1 MVRDE
6 RPKDLGERKTVVDRD
21 APMPLYHQ
29 IYLQIRD
36 EILSGQRP
44 YGSVLPTE
52 QEMTELFSVSRIT
65 ARRVLN
71 ELAQNNFVERR
82 RRLGTRVIFRSP
94 AKPIEGDINQALDSL
109 MALGA
114 GTTVNVVEVVK
125 EIPSLTI
132 ASALQLKKGEPV
144 VRAIRIRCMDGQPLG
159 HVVSYVPARLAEH
172 ITAINLS
179 KMPILKVLDFAGYKA
194 ERAEQTIGAI
204 LADARLSDALELE
217 PRDAL
222 LRIGRTVYDK
232 DEQPFLVTVA
242 NYRADKFNI
251 RIELHGSALDD

>member
-1 MVRDE
+1 MFSDKVNELDE
-6 RPKDLGERKTVVDRD
+6 GKTVVDRD

-44 YGSVLPTE
+44 YGSILPTE
-52 QEMTELFSVSRIT
+52 QDMTELFSVSRIT

-71 ELAQNNFVERR
+71 ELAQHHFVERR
-82 RRLGTRVIFRSP
+82 RRLGTRVIFKSP
-94 AKPIEGDINQALDSL
+94 AKPIEGNINQALDSL

-114 GTTVNVVEVVK
+114 GTTVNVMEVV
-125 EIPSLTI
+125 EEAPSAAI
-132 ASALQLKKGEPV
+132 AGALRLEKDESV

-159 HVVSYVPARLAEH
+159 HVVSYVPSSLAEH

-179 KMPILKVLDFAGYKA
+179 KMPILKVLENAGYKA

-204 LADARLSDALELE
+204 LADARLSEALELE
-217 PRDAL
+217 PRAAL

-232 DEQPFLVTVA
+232 HEKPFLVTVA

-251 RIELHGSALDD
+251 RIELQGSALEV